1 MHFPLDMAAT
11 KLRSSSMNLHS
22 VFHKNRVFDAACIFE
37 ATGEPMLQQKCL
49 FDSDI
54 VNYADVESLY
64 RTTTEK
70 NMSPPTDIGR
80 DTL

>member
-1 MHFPLDMAAT
+1 
-11 KLRSSSMNLHS
+11 MNLHG
-22 VFHKNRVFDAACIFE
+22 VFHKNRVFDPTSIFE
-37 ATGEPMLQQKCL
+37 AIGKPLLQQKCL

-70 NMSPPTDIGR
+70 NMSPLTDIGR
-80 DTL
+80 DIL

>member
-1 MHFPLDMAAT
+1 M
-11 KLRSSSMNLHS
+11 SLHG
-22 VFHKNRVFDAACIFE
+22 VFHKSRVFDPTCLFE
-37 ATGEPMLQQKCL
+37 ATAKPMLQQKCL

-54 VNYADVESLY
+54 VNYADIENLY
-64 RTTTEK
+64 LTTTEK